1 MVKYSDEQLDG
12 IFSALA
18 DRTRRKVLASLESGS
33 RPVTELASAH
43 DMSLPGFM
51 KHLRVL
57 ENAGLLE
64 RTKEGRVVR
73 CTLQPEPMKEA
84 ASWIAQYEKFWTDK
98 LDSLH
103 YGSALINIDADATAV
118 GGLGTFGYD
127 DEGVP
132 AQRAALVRE
141 GVLSGYL
148 TSRETAPRIGRKSM
162 GSARAWT
169 WSNIPLIRMTNI
181 NLLPRP
187 GMSGRRDGA
196 GRLPAGHSTR
206 RSRVVASPKS
216 GPLVRARAKAERAS
230 GSVGWP
236 RTGALDNGGG
246 TGCNRAAYYPAGA
259 VIPCRRTGIPCRRG
273 QYPAGPVG

>member
-98 LDSLH
+98 LDSLAR
-103 YGSALINIDADATAV
+103 YLYQQQELQTWKQQDSAKNLPSASPVT
-118 GGLGTFGYD
+118 T
-127 DEGVP
+127 
-132 AQRAALVRE
+132 R
-141 GVLSGYL
+141 S
-148 TSRETAPRIGRKSM
+148 PR
-162 GSARAWT
+162 
-169 WSNIPLIRMTNI
+169 
-181 NLLPRP
+181 
-187 GMSGRRDGA
+187 
-196 GRLPAGHSTR
+196 R
-206 RSRVVASPKS
+206 RSGGH
-216 GPLVRARAKAERAS
+216 GPTRKR
-230 GSVGWP
+230 
-236 RTGALDNGGG
+236 
-246 TGCNRAAYYPAGA
+246 
-259 VIPCRRTGIPCRRG
+259 
-273 QYPAGPVG
+273 